1 MRFKQVEDIL
11 SWVVQFHA
19 DLELH
24 YRELEEGNTNERV
37 VMLLEYLADH
47 QQILGGAIEKFK
59 GDASSQLL
67 NTWFNQTPEVNYPE
81 KLVSLASGVSGA
93 STSEVVLIA
102 IECHDLLIQMYKALQ
117 SDSDMQSVKDLFQT
131 LIDMEQHEKLRMVRD
146 AGRLEDL

>member
-19 DLELH
+19 DLELR
-24 YRELEEGNTNERV
+24 YRELEEGDAKERV

-59 GDASSQLL
+59 VDASSQLL
-67 NTWFNQTPEVNYPE
+67 NTWFNQTPVVNYPE
-81 KLVSLASGVSGA
+81 KLASLASRVSGA

-102 IECHDLLIQMYKALQ
+102 VECHDLLIQMYKALQ
-117 SDSDMQSVKDLFQT
+117 RDSDMQSLKDLFQT